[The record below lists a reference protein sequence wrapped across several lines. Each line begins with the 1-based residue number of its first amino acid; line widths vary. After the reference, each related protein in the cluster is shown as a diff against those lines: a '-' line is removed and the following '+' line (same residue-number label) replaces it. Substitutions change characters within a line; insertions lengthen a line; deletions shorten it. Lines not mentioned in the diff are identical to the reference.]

1 MNKAV
6 GLVRNIQVVFLS
18 SLILL
23 SLFFM
28 VILFTS
34 QNSRFEEQAEFIRRT
49 TYTQEQK
56 ALVKREV
63 ERVVQLVLAQM
74 ATVDSRVE
82 EAVKIETYRAHAIAE
97 NLYLKHQGREPEEAI
112 QRLIIEALRPVRYED
127 GLGYLFIT
135 SHSGMEMLFAD
146 RPDMEGQNL
155 ISLKD
160 SRGNEVIRDMIRIS
174 ETSGEGFYR
183 YRWTKPGTGGNDHPK
198 ISFIK
203 RFEPY
208 DWFIG
213 TGLYV
218 EDKTGEVKNSI
229 LSEISRVRFGQEG
242 YIFVN
247 TLDGEALVSNG
258 ELMTGGLKLWEVF
271 EPAAAKELFNKE
283 LAMAQVPGGG
293 FIYYNIRNLSDAAV
307 DSPKVSFIYG
317 LPELNWLIGAGLY
330 LDDMETEI
338 EALAGMVQ
346 EKLLRDMVLIMAMSM
361 ALALGATII
370 FRLFNLSLQGDFHQF
385 YDFFEKAVSGD
396 IALDPGSIKYEELR
410 SLARMANKMQT
421 GKIEAEAA
429 LLDEKEKLKTSENKF
444 RLLAENSKDMIFRML
459 LPEGRY
465 DYISPASLEILGY
478 TPQEIMDKPFF
489 VKEVIHPDWRE
500 WLEDKMTEVLRGERD
515 ENYEYKVIHKSGAEI
530 WVSQVLNLIKDDQGH
545 PVALVGRLSDDT
557 RRKKMEEQ
565 LRHSY
570 KMDALGQLSGGIAHD
585 FNNVLAGII
594 NTAQVLQSPRR
605 NLDERS
611 REMVDLILQAARR
624 AAELTA
630 KLSTFSRR
638 REPILTPQDIHPLIE
653 ETVSI
658 LTRTVDKKVKISVH
672 AGAEVSL
679 VMGDAS
685 ELQSALINLGI
696 NASHAMPEG
705 GDLVF
710 STDNILL
717 DHRYCEESPF
727 VLVPGVYI
735 RIDVKDSGAGIDRSI
750 QNRIFEPFFSTKDP
764 DKGTGLGLATVYGA
778 VLDHKGAVTVTSEVG
793 KGTSFSLYFPCSALP
808 PEADRSW
815 EAGASG
821 EGRLLLVDDEEIIR
835 ISGRNI
841 LEDMGYTVMT
851 AADGREA
858 VEIFRRYHDDIDV
871 VIMDQ
876 VMPEMSGGEAFHK
889 MRQIDPHARVIIASG
904 YSHEDDIARLRA
916 AGLAGFIKKPYSS
929 GALNRLIQEV
939 LSSGS

>member
-28 VILFTS
+28 IILYTS
-34 QNSRFEEQAEFIRRT
+34 QNNRFQEQARFIRNTYTEEQKT
-49 TYTQEQK
+49 
-56 ALVKREV
+56 LVKREV
-63 ERVVQLVLAQM
+63 ERVVQLVLTQM
-74 ATVDSRVE
+74 ASVDGKVE

-97 NLYLKHQGREPEEAI
+97 NLYLKHRGREPEETV

-146 RPDMEGQNL
+146 RPDMEGLNL

-160 SRGNEVIRDMIRIS
+160 PRGNEVIRDMIRIS
-174 ETSGEGFYR
+174 ETAGEGFYR
-183 YRWTKPGTGGNDHPK
+183 YHWTKPGVSGNDHPK

-208 DWFIG
+208 DWIIG

-218 EDKTGEVKNSI
+218 EDKTEEVKGKI
-229 LSEISRVRFGQEG
+229 LAEISRVRFGQEG

-247 TLDGEALVSNG
+247 TLDGDALVANG
-258 ELMTGGLKLWEVF
+258 ELLAGDRKLWEVF

-283 LAMAQVPGGG
+283 LAMAQAPDGG
-293 FIYYNIRNLSDAAV
+293 FIHYNMRKLSDAAV
-307 DSPKVSFIYG
+307 ESPKVSFIYG
-317 LPELNWLIGAGLY
+317 LPELNWLIGAGGY
-330 LDDMETEI
+330 LDDLEAEI

-346 EKLLRDMVLIMAMSM
+346 AELIRDMVMIMAVSLF
-361 ALALGATII
+361 LALGALII
-370 FRLFNLSLQGDFHQF
+370 FRLFNLSLLQDFHKF
-385 YDFFEKAVSGD
+385 HDFFQEAVSRD
-396 IALDPGSIKYEELR
+396 IAMDPGSIKYEELR
-410 SLARMANKMQT
+410 GLARMANKMQT
-421 GKIEAEAA
+421 GKIEAETA

-500 WLEDKMTEVLRGERD
+500 WLEDKMNEVLRGKGD
-515 ENYEYKVIHKSGAEI
+515 ENYEYKVIHKSGAEV
-530 WVSQVLNLIKDDQGH
+530 WVSQVLNLIKDEQGH
-545 PVALVGRLSDDT
+545 PMALVGRLSDDT
-557 RRKKMEEQ
+557 HRKKMEEQ

-570 KMDALGQLSGGIAHD
+570 KMDALGQLAGGIAHD

-638 REPILTPQDIHPLIE
+638 RDPILTPQDIHPLIE

-658 LTRTVDKKVKISVH
+658 LARTVDKKVKISVH
-672 AGAEVSL
+672 AGAEASL

-705 GDLVF
+705 GDLIF

-735 RIDVKDSGAGIDRSI
+735 RIDVKDSGAGIEKTI
-750 QNRIFEPFFSTKDP
+750 LNRIFEPFFSTKEP
-764 DKGTGLGLATVYGA
+764 GKGTGLGLATVYGA
-778 VLDHKGAVTVTSEVG
+778 VLDHKGAVTVASEVG
-793 KGTSFSLYFPCSALP
+793 RGTSFSLYFPCSGLS
-808 PEADRSW
+808 PEAEKSW
-815 EAGASG
+815 DGETSG

-841 LEDMGYTVMT
+841 LEDMGYQVTT
-851 AADGREA
+851 AADGKEA
-858 VEIFRRYHDDIDV
+858 VEIYRRGHAAIDL

-876 VMPEMSGGEAFHK
+876 VMPEMSGGEAFHI
-889 MRQIDPHARVIIASG
+889 MRQINPDARVIIASG
-904 YSHEDDIARLRA
+904 YSRNEDIARLKA

-939 LSSGS
+939 LSSDS